1 MAVLN
6 ILLRYGSKSL
16 CSRQKEMSMFLY
28 IFTISEKV
36 SKKVVSVKYFSTFL
50 STTEF
55 KKKKKG
61 TEKVVPTK
69 SKGMR

>member
-1 MAVLN
+1 
-6 ILLRYGSKSL
+6 
-16 CSRQKEMSMFLY
+16 MSMFLY